1 MTGDD
6 APYSLSD
13 GELKILECPVIYSLT
28 PGNLTRG
35 THRNIGMNAYLSG
48 LKSTEINDSVDMLF
62 LGDGYNHTTN
72 DGVSAPGFY
81 AWAINGSSRLGAPFD
96 FIHNNEKNLVFVD
109 GHVEA
114 KTRSFCS
121 GTSRYWDPALQ

>member
-1 MTGDD
+1 
-6 APYSLSD
+6 
-13 GELKILECPVIYSLT
+13 
-28 PGNLTRG
+28 
-35 THRNIGMNAYLSG
+35 MNAYLSG

-96 FIHNNEKNLVFVD
+96 FIHNNKKNLVFVD

-114 KTRSFCS
+114 KTRSFVQELQDTGIRRCS
-121 GTSRYWDPALQ
+121 KFCFVCKEIICYFRVYLLERN